1 MALIVFKWPEIVSM
15 GIISWGLESEF
26 QTCHPKI
33 FYNRK
38 ISKLQGKFVKYW
50 GKLSIIDD
58 VSLDRGPKH
67 ST

>member
-26 QTCHPKI
+26 QIRHPKI

-38 ISKLQGKFVKYW
+38 ISKLQGKFIKYW
-50 GKLSIIDD
+50 EKLSIIGD
-58 VSLDRGPKH
+58 VSLDRGP
-67 ST
+67 

>member
-26 QTCHPKI
+26 QIRHPKI

-38 ISKLQGKFVKYW
+38 ISKLKGKF
-50 GKLSIIDD
+50 GGS
-58 VSLDRGPKH
+58 
-67 ST
+67 